1 MNIRIVPM
9 ATGLLPIIAIHACY
23 LIAVQYAGLPACIP
37 YLEGCTSISATGRYP
52 PASYLFRA
60 VMLPTTILLCAYWV
74 LNVAW
79 LRALENAAGLPSRP
93 HRAIAILGIAGALS
107 LVLYVTFLGSA
118 EPFYEFMRRFGVY
131 LYFLFSVLAQ
141 LLLAHH
147 SLAHFNLYGNAA
159 LRRISQIQLLL
170 SVAPFLLGIVNLVL
184 KSLLEDADAVEN
196 TIEWIFALMMQVF
209 FLLSYYSWR
218 ISGFQA
224 NLSVRHIAAGTRR

>member
-1 MNIRIVPM
+1 MRMVPL

-37 YLEGCTSISATGRYP
+37 YLDGCTSISATGRYP

-79 LRALENAAGLPSRP
+79 LRALETAAGLPARP
-93 HRAIAILGIAGALS
+93 HRSIAILGIGGALS
-107 LVLYVTFLGSA
+107 LILYVTFLGSA

-131 LYFLFSVLAQ
+131 LYFLLSVIAQ
-141 LLLAHH
+141 LLLAQR

-159 LRRISQIQLLL
+159 LKRISQIQLLL
-170 SVAPFLLGIVNLVL
+170 SVAPFLLGIVNVVL
-184 KSLLEDADAVEN
+184 KSLLDDSDKVEN
-196 TIEWIFALMMQVF
+196 IIEWIFALMMQVF
-209 FLLSYYSWR
+209 FLLSYHSWR
-218 ISGFQA
+218 LSGFRA
-224 NLSVRHIAAGTRR
+224 NFMTSEVAGDARR